1 MRTHASLL
9 LVLAVLPFLFV
20 HDTFA
25 QETTADVLQAR
36 FEADVHEIAGSL
48 DGVVGVTIIDLATDR
63 SFGVNGDLVFTQA
76 SAIKVPI
83 LVELLKQSEAGR
95 FSLDDS
101 VTIEAADITGGSGI
115 LQRLTPGAVT
125 MTIRDVATLM
135 IVVSDNSATNM
146 MIDFVGMERVNETM
160 QDLDL
165 VETRLQRK
173 MMDTEAWQQNR
184 ENLSTPNEAA
194 RLLAQL
200 YRGEILNRESCDE
213 ILRILSIPKSGRIR
227 ARLPDNVRVAHKT
240 GSVGG
245 VIVDNGIV
253 YVENRPFVVAVMT
266 NWVTDPAVAE
276 STIAQIAQVAYA
288 YFSRLGSGNEYGH
301 TL

>member
-1 MRTHASLL
+1 MRTQASLL
-9 LVLAVLPFLFV
+9 LVLPVLSFLFAQ
-20 HDTFA
+20 DSFA

-36 FEADVHEIAGSL
+36 FEMDLHEIAGGL

-63 SFGVNGDLVFTQA
+63 SFGVNGDLLFTQA

-83 LVELLKQSEAGR
+83 LVELLQQSDAGR
-95 FSLDDS
+95 FSLDDP
-101 VTIEAADITGGSGI
+101 VTVEAADITGGSGI
-115 LQRLTPGAVT
+115 LQQLTPGAVT

-135 IVVSDNSATNM
+135 IVVSDNTATNM
-146 MIDFVGMERVNETM
+146 MIDLVGMERVNATM

-165 VETRLQRK
+165 DATRLQRK
-173 MMDTEAWQQNR
+173 MMDTGAWQQNR

-200 YRGEILNRESCDE
+200 YRGDILHRQSCDE

-227 ARLPDNVRVAHKT
+227 AGLPDNIRVAHKT

-245 VIVDNGIV
+245 VVVDNGIV

-266 NWVTDPAVAE
+266 NWVTDPDAAE
-276 STIAQIAQVAYA
+276 RMIAEIARVGYA
-288 YFSRLGSGNEYGH
+288 YFSRLGSGNDYGH

>member
-1 MRTHASLL
+1 MRIHACLL
-9 LVLAVLPFLFV
+9 LAFTFV
-20 HDTFA
+20 FFPVEDNAFA
-25 QETTADVLQAR
+25 QATTAEVLQAR
-36 FEADVHEIAGSL
+36 FEAEVREIAGSL
-48 DGVVGVTIIDLATDR
+48 DGVVGMTIIDLATDR
-63 SFGVNGDLVFTQA
+63 SFSVNGDLVFTQA

-95 FSLDDS
+95 FSLDDP
-101 VTIEAADITGGSGI
+101 VTIDAADITGGSGI

-146 MIDFVGMERVNETM
+146 MIDLVGMEHVNETM
-160 QDLDL
+160 RDLDL
-165 VETRLQRK
+165 SGTRLQRK

-194 RLLAQL
+194 QLLAQL
-200 YRGEILNRESCDE
+200 YRGDILNRQSCDE

-227 ARLPDNVRVAHKT
+227 AGLPGDVRVAHKT

-253 YVENRPFVVAVMT
+253 YVENRPFVIAVMT
-266 NWVTDPAVAE
+266 NWVTEPDVAE
-276 STIAQIAQVAYA
+276 RTIAQIARVAYA